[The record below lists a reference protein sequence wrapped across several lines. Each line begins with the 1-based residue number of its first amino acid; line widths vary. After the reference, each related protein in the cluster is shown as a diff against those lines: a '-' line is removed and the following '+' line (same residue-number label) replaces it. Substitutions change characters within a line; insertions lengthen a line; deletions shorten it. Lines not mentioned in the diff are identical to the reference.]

1 MTNDNHIMIREIT
14 TLLPSMPFP
23 ALEFVYTFL
32 LRYAG

>member
-1 MTNDNHIMIREIT
+1 MTNDNHVLIREIT

-32 LRYAG
+32 RRYAA